1 MSIRVHASGVAAAI
15 ALGLGVAPGVVR
27 TAPLQTP
34 QAVADALLAT
44 DRTFSAAAA
53 KTNVVSGLTAM
64 FSKDV
69 TMAVPGNRFASTLA
83 DVTAALR
90 ANADNARSK
99 LEWQPVRVGVSADG
113 QHGFTFGYMTVRPPD
128 GPVVGFKY
136 LSYWVKQPAGWRV
149 VAYKRRRR
157 PEGPVSLAMMAPA
170 LPAQVTT
177 MKPDAMT
184 LAKYHETLD
193 HTERAFSTEAQRI
206 GIGPAFAKYGSADA
220 INFGGPE
227 DAAFVVG
234 SEAIGQSVARGAPG
248 DSSPVSWGPDRVLVA
263 SSGDLGI
270 TFGMIRANAP
280 DEKGQPQPQI
290 PFFTIWRR
298 AAVTDPWRYVAE

>member
-1 MSIRVHASGVAAAI
+1 M
-15 ALGLGVAPGVVR
+15 
-27 TAPLQTP
+27 
-34 QAVADALLAT
+34 AVDSLLAT

-53 KTNVVSGLTAM
+53 RTNVVTGLAAM
-64 FSKDV
+64 FAKDV
-69 TMAVPGNRFASTLA
+69 TMPVPGNKFANGVTEVST
-83 DVTAALR
+83 ALR
-90 ANADNARSK
+90 SNADNARSK
-99 LEWQPVRVGVSADG
+99 IEWEPVRGGISADG

-128 GPVVGFKY
+128 GTALNFKY
-136 LSYWVKQPAGWRV
+136 LSYWVKQPQGWRV

-157 PEGPVSLAMMAPA
+157 PDGPVSLALMAPA
-170 LPAQVTT
+170 LPARLTT

-220 INFGGPE
+220 VNMGGPQ
-227 DAAFVVG
+227 DAGFVVG
-234 SEAIGQSVARGAPG
+234 SEAIGRSVSAGAPP

-263 SSGDLGI
+263 SSGDFGI
-270 TFGMIRANAP
+270 TFGMIRPNAA
-280 DEKGQPQPQI
+280 DEKGQSQPI

-298 AAVTDPWRYVAE
+298 AGVTDPWRYVAE